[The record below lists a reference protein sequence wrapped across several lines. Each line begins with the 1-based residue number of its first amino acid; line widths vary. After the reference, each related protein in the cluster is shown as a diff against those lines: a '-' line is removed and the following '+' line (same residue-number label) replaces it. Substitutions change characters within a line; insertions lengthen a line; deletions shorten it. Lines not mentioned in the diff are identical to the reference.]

1 MFQLQILWKQQGQ
14 WENTVYTPR
23 DFVACKHLWEEYTKH
38 FGLEHSYRIVEV
50 KSTMDCDTPMA
61 DVYGG

>member
-14 WENTVYTPR
+14 WENTVFTPR
-23 DFVACKHLWEEYTKH
+23 DFDACKYLWEEYTKH